1 MRFFLTGPR
10 FQLETKA
17 IFASREARLC
27 YLGTAAPPCD
37 TMEQTSEVFLLQTD
51 SAPAC
56 IGETGKRSTLCQVFG
71 HFPHVN
77 DYGIF
82 LI

>member
-17 IFASREARLC
+17 IFASREASLC

-37 TMEQTSEVFLLQTD
+37 SIEQTSEVFLLQTD

-56 IGETGKRSTLCQVFG
+56 VGETGKRSTSGEESLV
-71 HFPHVN
+71 
-77 DYGIF
+77 I
-82 LI
+82 LLM